1 MKKTAMTAAK
11 LAIGVAIILYLIY
24 FVGIAEI
31 YKTIKSANLLY
42 LPLIVVVFVFSVAMR
57 GLIFKVLLQPHET
70 REKKF
75 GLLKLAWISVLSW
88 SAGMFTPGKL
98 GEFSSIYLL
107 KKEGVELGT
116 AAAVS
121 LFNKLLTAATVGL
134 ISIFGLLNFLGIK
147 SVLQSVEIAL
157 IIVILSF
164 VPYLIFA
171 TKLGRIFVK
180 WFIKFL
186 FPMELDK
193 YENQFRGFGIEFTN
207 YLIKRKK
214 ILFYSLVL
222 NLAWIAISSWLFQL
236 AFAAVG
242 QRVGFVDVML
252 VNSIGTTTSFIP
264 VTIGGTGLREASAL
278 IFFGKLGIS
287 NAAILGSHLII
298 AAISYTLAGLTALL
312 FLARKNQ

>member
-1 MKKTAMTAAK
+1 MKKIATTAAK
-11 LAIGVAIILYLIY
+11 FAIGVAIILYLIY

-31 YKTIKSANLLY
+31 YRTIKSANLLY

-121 LFNKLLTAATVGL
+121 LLNKIITSLTILAIAVAGLTKFLGAKESLQLAIIFVLLTLLPYAAFANRQARELMKKAFGKLFRKYEQQFSGFADEIDQYLSSRKAL
-134 ISIFGLLNFLGIK
+134 IFYSILLNI
-147 SVLQSVEIAL
+147 
-157 IIVILSF
+157 
-164 VPYLIFA
+164 
-171 TKLGRIFVK
+171 
-180 WFIKFL
+180 
-186 FPMELDK
+186 
-193 YENQFRGFGIEFTN
+193 
-207 YLIKRKK
+207 
-214 ILFYSLVL
+214 
-222 NLAWIAISSWLFQL
+222 AWIAVSSWLFQL

>member
-1 MKKTAMTAAK
+1 MKKIAMAAAK
-11 LAIGVAIILYLIY
+11 FAIGVAIILYLVY

-31 YKTIKSANLLY
+31 YKTITSTNLLY
-42 LPLIVVVFVFSVAMR
+42 LPLIVAVFVFSVAMR

-70 REKKF
+70 KERKF

-121 LFNKLLTAATVGL
+121 LFNKIVTSFTIGVFALVGML
-134 ISIFGLLNFLGIK
+134 KFLG
-147 SVLQSVEIAL
+147 LQSVIQTLGVSVLLAIIL
-157 IIVILSF
+157 IIIVIL
-164 VPYLIFA
+164 PYLLFLNR
-171 TKLGRIFVK
+171 TTREL
-180 WFIKFL
+180 IKKTFL
-186 FPMELDK
+186 MK
-193 YENQFRGFGIEFTN
+193 YENQFTGFTREFTK
-207 YLIKRKK
+207 YFFRRELIWS
-214 ILFYSLVL
+214 IFL
-222 NLAWIAISSWLFQL
+222 NLIWVVISSYLFML

-242 QRVGFVDVML
+242 QSVNFWDVMF
-252 VNSIGTTTSFIP
+252 VNSIGTTTSYIP
-264 VTIGGTGLREASAL
+264 VTIGGTGLREGVAL
-278 IFFGKLGIS
+278 IYFGKLGIS